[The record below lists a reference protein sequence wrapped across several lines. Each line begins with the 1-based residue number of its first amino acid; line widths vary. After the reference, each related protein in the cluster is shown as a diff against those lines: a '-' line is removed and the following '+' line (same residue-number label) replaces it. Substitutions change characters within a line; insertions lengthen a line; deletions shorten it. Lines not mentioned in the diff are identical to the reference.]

1 MGCPLTDCG
10 NYSTCSIA
18 QSEDLYAYMMCRDY
32 TLDRQGKLN
41 ESLDEYRQ
49 KIMNGCF
56 PKSNKENFEE
66 FNMSMFELTLLTLMP
81 SEIIVEIIAKCA
93 AELDLRASLNV
104 GKTEKNNTFYHL
116 IKSILDKKLVS

>member
-1 MGCPLTDCG
+1 MGCPLTGCG

-18 QSEDLYAYMMCRDY
+18 QSEDLYAYVMCRDY

-49 KIMNGCF
+49 KIANGCF
-56 PKSNKENFEE
+56 LKSNKENFEE

-93 AELDLRASLNV
+93 AELDLRASASGVRRRRND
-104 GKTEKNNTFYHL
+104 TFYYL